1 MNRFTKGAIAG
12 AVGIVLLL
20 SGAGSFALW
29 NGSASAAAGSV
40 QSGTMTIVANG
51 TGTWTAAHGGG
62 AASPITIST
71 FRAVP
76 GDVLTFTQKVDISA
90 TGDNL
95 SALLTVDPTSI
106 TAGPGAA
113 SAQLAAA
120 LTSGMTVTIPGT
132 LPTGI
137 TATATPNTYKV
148 TGLAATTTVTVV
160 VTLPFDPTTSGT
172 TAQGGTVDLTKLA
185 ITLQQQ

>member
-12 AVGIVLLL
+12 AVGIALLL

-29 NGSASAAAGSV
+29 NGSATAAAGTV
-40 QSGTMTIVANG
+40 QSGTMTIVPNG
-51 TGTWTAAHGGG
+51 TGTWTASHGG
-62 AASPITIST
+62 AATPITIAS

-76 GDVLTFTQKVDISA
+76 GDVLTFTQKVDLAA

-106 TAGPGAA
+106 KAGTGTA

-132 LPTGI
+132 LPAGV
-137 TATATPNTYKV
+137 TATSTPNTYKV
-148 TGLAATTTVTVV
+148 AGLATTTTVTVV
-160 VTLPFDPTTSGT
+160 VTLPFDSTTSGT

>member
-1 MNRFTKGAIAG
+1 MNRFAKGAIAG
-12 AVGIVLLL
+12 AVGIALLL
-20 SGAGSFALW
+20 GGAGSFALW
-29 NGSASAAAGSV
+29 NGSATAAAGTV
-40 QSGTMTIVANG
+40 QSGTMTIVPNG
-51 TGTWTAAHGGG
+51 TGTWTASHGGS
-62 AASPITIST
+62 ASAITIST

-106 TAGPGAA
+106 KAGTGTA
-113 SAQLAAA
+113 STQLAAA
-120 LTSGMTVTIPGT
+120 LTSGMTVGISGT

-137 TATATPNTYKV
+137 TTTATPNTFKV
-148 TGLAATTTVTVV
+148 SNLAATTTVTVV
-160 VTLPFDPTTSGT
+160 VTLPFDATTSGA